1 MSDPK
6 RRDSV
11 AIAEK
16 WWRALILEE
25 HGRRATRGS
34 RRAAMSRLRRA
45 ATPLEV
51 MYEPEALRLIASLP
65 NENPDRVA
73 ILAGI
78 LAFVDTPDDQHVAKA
93 IGRDSLDEDT
103 SALMSEARFRRLLQA
118 DGENLLDAMRRLV
131 RLTKRKANV
140 RDLSFAILRWDDD
153 SVKKRWIFDYYGVY
167 ESVRSQDAGSNPHS
181 APSST

>member
-65 NENPDRVA
+65 NEKPRIGSPYSPAFWRSLIRPTTSTLPRPSVA
-73 ILAGI
+73 THSTKTHRPSCPKRDFAACCKPTAKISWTRCVGS
-78 LAFVDTPDDQHVAKA
+78 FV
-93 IGRDSLDEDT
+93 
-103 SALMSEARFRRLLQA
+103 
-118 DGENLLDAMRRLV
+118 
-131 RLTKRKANV
+131 
-140 RDLSFAILRWDDD
+140 
-153 SVKKRWIFDYYGVY
+153 
-167 ESVRSQDAGSNPHS
+167 
-181 APSST
+181 